1 MTASRPVVT
10 RFAPSPTG
18 FLHIGGARTALFNWL
33 YARHHGG
40 SYRLRIEDTDRKR
53 STTEAIDAILD
64 GLSWLGLDH
73 DGEVVHQFARAG
85 HHAELA
91 RSLLATGR
99 AYHCYASPAELGR
112 SEEHTSEL
120 QSLMRNSYAVFC
132 LKKKQN
138 TTHKLYNHTN
148 DNNETTRTH

>member
-1 MTASRPVVT
+1 MRISDWSADVCS
-10 RFAPSPTG
+10 SDLG
-18 FLHIGGARTALFNWL
+18 FLHIGGARTALFNGL
-33 YARHHGG
+33 DARHHGG

-99 AYHCYASPAELGR
+99 AYHCYAPPAELEEKNGR
-112 SEEHTSEL
+112 ASCRERVG
-120 QSLMRNSYAVFC
+120 QYV
-132 LKKKQN
+132 
-138 TTHKLYNHTN
+138 
-148 DNNETTRTH
+148 

>member
-1 MTASRPVVT
+1 MRISDWSSDVC
-10 RFAPSPTG
+10 SSD
-18 FLHIGGARTALFNWL
+18 LFNWL

-85 HHAELA
+85 HHAALA
-91 RSLLATGR
+91 RSLLAPGR
-99 AYHCYASPAELGR
+99 AYHCYEFVSTACRELVC
-112 SEEHTSEL
+112 
-120 QSLMRNSYAVFC
+120 QYV
-132 LKKKQN
+132 
-138 TTHKLYNHTN
+138 
-148 DNNETTRTH
+148 